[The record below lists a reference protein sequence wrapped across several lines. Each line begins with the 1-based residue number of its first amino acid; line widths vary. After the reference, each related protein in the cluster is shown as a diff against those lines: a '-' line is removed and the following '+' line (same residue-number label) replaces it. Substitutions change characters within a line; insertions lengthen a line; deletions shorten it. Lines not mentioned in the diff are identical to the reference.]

1 MPQGKVKWFDMKKGY
16 GFIRPSD
23 ESQKDVFAHL
33 LDVQKSGLQSLVQ
46 GQDVEY
52 QTYVSPIKQH
62 EGKQHAKEIKI
73 IKAKE
78 SGDEA

>member
-23 ESQKDVFAHL
+23 ESQADVFVHM
-33 LDVQKSGLQSLVQ
+33 LDVQKSGLESLEW

-52 QTYVSPIKQH
+52 QTYVSPRKH
-62 EGKQHAKEIKI
+62 HKDGQHAKEIKI
-73 IKAKE
+73 LNSEPPA
-78 SGDEA
+78 DT